1 MDKPPDVNDLKPHDI
16 EGALRLFRYWEAEEK
31 RTGVHPAPDMPEVV
45 LMTVD
50 DPDELL
56 RRLNASAK

>member
-1 MDKPPDVNDLKPHDI
+1 MTNPPDINDLKPNDY

-45 LMTVD
+45 LMMMD
-50 DPDELL
+50 DPRELL
-56 RRLNASAK
+56 RRLNK